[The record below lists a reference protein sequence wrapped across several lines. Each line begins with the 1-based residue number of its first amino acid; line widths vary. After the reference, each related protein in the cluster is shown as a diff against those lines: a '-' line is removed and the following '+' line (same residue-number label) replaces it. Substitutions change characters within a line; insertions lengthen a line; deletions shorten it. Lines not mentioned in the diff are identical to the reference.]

1 MLPTVQKGCYE
12 KICSSIKFIRLLS
25 CNRGRTIYKER
36 GGDEAVKLKDVGNV
50 MLDFLK
56 VPCFLSVNNVS
67 WEKIEC
73 RNKIPRGIFFYP
85 GKMVPLK
92 KEL

>member
-1 MLPTVQKGCYE
+1 MCRQKRMG
-12 KICSSIKFIRLLS
+12 KIQRE
-25 CNRGRTIYKER
+25 ER
-36 GGDEAVKLKDVGNV
+36 DEAVKLKDVGNV

-56 VPCFLSVNNVS
+56 VPCSIQVNNVS

-73 RNKIPRGIFFYP
+73 RNKIPRRIVFYP
-85 GKMVPLK
+85 GKMVPFK